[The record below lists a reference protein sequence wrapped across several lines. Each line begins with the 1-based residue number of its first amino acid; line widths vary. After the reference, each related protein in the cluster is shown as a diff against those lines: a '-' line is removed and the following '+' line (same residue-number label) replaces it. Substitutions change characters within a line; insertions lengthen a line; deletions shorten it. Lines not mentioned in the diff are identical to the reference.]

1 MPEPTTNQV
10 PNPDVKP
17 QEGKSP
23 KDEANVTAS
32 MSRDE
37 PYTFGPDSTVQ
48 DGVPSG
54 DVTKYHWKS
63 EFIYPGTGRDYWLYV
78 PKQYD
83 GSQSACLMVFQD
95 AGFYLDLTNILVVF
109 DNLIHKQEMPVT
121 IGLFISPGDNGPG
134 DPIWGGNT
142 NRSFEY
148 DSLGDQYAR
157 FLLEELLPEIEKDYN
172 IVKDPAG
179 RAICGVSSGGICAFT
194 VAWER
199 PDAFGKVVSHCGS
212 FTNKRGGHNYPS
224 LIRRT
229 ETKPIRVF
237 LQSGSK
243 DLDVVFGNWPI
254 ANQDMA
260 SALAY
265 REYDY
270 RFVFGEGGHSLK
282 HGGAIFPDTMR
293 WLWRDYPG

>member
-1 MPEPTTNQV
+1 
-10 PNPDVKP
+10 
-17 QEGKSP
+17 
-23 KDEANVTAS
+23 
-32 MSRDE
+32 
-37 PYTFGPDSTVQ
+37 
-48 DGVPSG
+48 
-54 DVTKYHWKS
+54 
-63 EFIYPGTGRDYWLYV
+63 
-78 PKQYD
+78 
-83 GSQSACLMVFQD
+83 MVFQD

-265 REYDY
+265 MEYDY